1 MSKTGLLRIITMNT
15 KAKIISV
22 NSGNSGAGKTCT
34 AVNLAVML
42 AKQGYKV
49 CLFDADAKLENIN
62 IMLSLL
68 PDYTL
73 QDVLSGEKTI
83 KEITLHTAGLDVIP
97 GATGLTSFI
106 SLTKDQQYHLQNTML
121 ILQAEY
127 DYLIIDNTAGISDS
141 VRYYTKIS
149 NYVII
154 IITPDPNSLSAAFS
168 LIRILQKRG
177 NQKNYQIL
185 VNNVSDETF
194 AHRIFKRFFTPIEK
208 HIGCR
213 IHYLGCIISDD
224 MLPASICIQNP
235 VVLEY
240 PNSPSA
246 FSFSQLSRRLISMPE
261 QLTENQR
268 QRSEN
273 KISSNPPSDF
283 TKNHITIDNDQ
294 NKITKQ
300 AASQLT
306 STEQLKETLI
316 SNINDEK
323 FENQKLKEMVLDINN
338 AYSKRFGHYAVDLPH
353 VIHDALK
360 MNHLSEQTLRNL
372 LMTLYSF
379 YQDQYVKTPA
389 EETTIS
395 GNNTATNNLTQDS
408 VNILIKLLQ
417 QESLSNLQADLQ
429 QNSIPSDQKIPQLVQ
444 DSEKTPPNLNE
455 LLESIH
461 YASMV
466 DNHKSYH

>member
-1 MSKTGLLRIITMNT
+1 MNR
-15 KAKIISV
+15 KAKIITI

-34 AVNLAVML
+34 AVNLAVLL
-42 AKQGYKV
+42 AQQGYKV

-62 IMLSLL
+62 IMLNLL
-68 PDYTL
+68 PDFTL
-73 QDVLSGEKTI
+73 QDVLSGDKTLS
-83 KEITLHTAGLDVIP
+83 EITLHTAGLDVIP
-97 GATGLTSFI
+97 GATGLTSFM
-106 SLTKDQQYHLQNTML
+106 SLTKDQQQHMQNTML
-121 ILQAEY
+121 TLQAEY

-141 VRYYTKIS
+141 VRYYSKIS

-194 AHRIFKRFFTPIEK
+194 AHRIFKRFFSPIEK

-240 PNSPSA
+240 PDSPSA
-246 FSFSQLSRRLISMPE
+246 FSFRQLSRRLISIPE
-261 QLTENQR
+261 QLAENQR
-268 QRSEN
+268 QHSEN
-273 KISSNPPSDF
+273 KVSSNPPSDF
-283 TKNHITIDNDQ
+283 AKNHLTIDNETNQ
-294 NKITKQ
+294 VAKQ
-300 AASQLT
+300 DTPQPT
-306 STEQLKETLI
+306 STEQVKEILI

-323 FENQKLKEMVLDINN
+323 FESQKIKEMVLEINN

-353 VIHDALK
+353 VIQDALK
-360 MNHLSEQTLRNL
+360 MDHLSEQTLRNL

-379 YQDQYVKTPA
+379 YQDQYGKKPE
-389 EETTIS
+389 EETATLK
-395 GNNTATNNLTQDS
+395 NNTAKNKLTQDS
-408 VNILIKLLQ
+408 VNTLIKLLQ
-417 QESLSNLQADLQ
+417 QETLSNLPAELH
-429 QNSIPSDQKIPQLVQ
+429 QNNIPADQKTPQLVQ
-444 DSEKTPPNLNE
+444 SPENTVPNLNE

-466 DNHKSYH
+466 DEHKKYH